1 MTTFDKNAIEYIYNL
16 RKQIFQDNLEFNVKK
31 YLRENCDKIVCCCH
45 MSAEQQIYFKNGY
58 YHSIEKDDYSFFK
71 NGKLG
76 NVILLNIKRHL
87 IDNIYNIISC
97 TDTAEF
103 YTIEEKREMARMIE
117 NFVETM

>member
-1 MTTFDKNAIEYIYNL
+1 MTTFDKNAAEYIYNL
-16 RKQIFQDNLEFNVKK
+16 RKEIFQDNLEFNVKK

-45 MSAEQQIYFKNGY
+45 MSAEQQIHFKNGY

-76 NVILLNIKRHL
+76 NVILLNIKRYL
-87 IDNIYNIISC
+87 IDNIYDIIKK

-103 YTIEEKREMARMIE
+103 YTIEQKREMARIMIE
-117 NFVETM
+117 RFEAM